1 MRLAALSLALVVTAA
16 PAAAQ
21 SPRLEVWAGGGL
33 GAGKRNAAWSGSVGA
48 ATGSGPYLQAGLRY
62 RFVAVQARY
71 LAADFSGD
79 SALAGAGKVT
89 SRELY
94 ASVGPAIAGLDLG
107 YGQRSYRGTLAQR
120 VWSYFT
126 VGGHLDVPIGSSGF
140 WAGATLHLYV
150 GGKES
155 SGGATASGRFGET
168 TLSFR
173 LRSAP
178 LYFLLGYRV
187 EQFTVSG
194 TPSSPEELTAVIL
207 GGGLHL

>member
-1 MRLAALSLALVVTAA
+1 MSMALAFAA
-16 PAAAQ
+16 TPAVAQ
-21 SPRLEVWAGGGL
+21 SSRFEVWGGGGL

-48 ATGSGPYLQAGLRY
+48 ATGSGPYFQAGLRF
-62 RFVAVQARY
+62 RFVAIQARY

-79 SALAGAGKVT
+79 SALAGAGKVS

-94 ASVGPAIAGLDLG
+94 ASVGPSVAGLDAG

-140 WAGATLHLYV
+140 RAAAMLHVYV

-155 SGGATASGRFGET
+155 SGAATASGRVGET

-178 LYFLLGYRV
+178 LYLLLGYRV

-194 TPSSPEELTAVIL
+194 TPSSPEEMTTVIL
-207 GGGLHL
+207 GGGLRL